1 MKAHCNLLSNE
12 GGGKKNRETEN
23 GNPEKMPEL
32 LICKEVESLTNIKKK
47 TGDLKTNPFNLT
59 KKEIAILDSLSKGHS
74 YKMIAEDCSVATN
87 TVREHIRNI
96 YHKLNVH
103 SSVEAVIL
111 ALKKKLFCLF
121 FLPFCSHDYAIDAA
135 FSLQYLYS

>member
-1 MKAHCNLLSNE
+1 MKAHSNLSSNE
-12 GGGKKNRETEN
+12 GGRKKNRETEN
-23 GNPEKMPEL
+23 GKPEKIPEHL
-32 LICKEVESLTNIKKK
+32 VGKEQKSLTNIKRK

-74 YKMIAEDCSVATN
+74 YKMIAEDCSIATN

-103 SSVEAVIL
+103 SSIEAVLL
-111 ALKKKLFCLF
+111 ALRKHF
-121 FLPFCSHDYAIDAA
+121 FLPL
-135 FSLQYLYS
+135 FSTFLFA